1 MEFLLIAPL
10 DRAIPDESENAGTRL
25 SGSILRSRGSFEA
38 RELKQ
43 RQRPIEVSLPPD
55 SAMSESVEVIQCHL
69 VSIGSKSLLV
79 LTVKLSESSAPT
91 DVEAIEILLSDT
103 VSELTANSSAFQG
116 ATPLWVSRTIVL
128 RDDEEVPKGWLGAS
142 KSIELGNAGNAV
154 NAGQRVSVGWGNNA
168 IEGWT
173 EGPFPVQSPLV
184 DGLVDAQYL
193 WADIDELASNSSD
206 VVHDV
211 LDSDQSAR
219 SQFLADLRI
228 MERLTSNLANHNLAY
243 DDLLLHIQ
251 GHRRSVATS
260 ALKVWGYR
268 DIHSRISR
276 RLDETTRL
284 IEQRKARQDRRYQGV
299 VESILFGLALVA
311 LIGLVFDAIVAA
323 HEEHAGGIHRDASPI
338 GILQWV
344 IETDPD
350 WLLIGVGLL
359 IVAAVGILVAVRARR
374 K

>member
-10 DRAIPDESENAGTRL
+10 DRAISDENESVGTRR
-25 SGSILRSRGSFEA
+25 SGAILRSRGSFET
-38 RELKQ
+38 RELAQ
-43 RQRPIEVSLPPD
+43 RRRSIRLKFPPESEISKLVDVVEGQLVSLG
-55 SAMSESVEVIQCHL
+55 SRTL
-69 VSIGSKSLLV
+69 VV
-79 LTVKLSESSAPT
+79 LTVTLLDSASST
-91 DVEAIEILLSDT
+91 DLEAIETLLSDA
-103 VSELTANSSAFQG
+103 VSELAAAQADIKG
-116 ATPLWVSRTIVL
+116 AALLWVSRTLIV
-128 RDDEEVPKGWLGAS
+128 REGDTIPAGWLGAS
-142 KSIELGNAGNAV
+142 RRVDLGLGENGNP
-154 NAGQRVSVGWGNNA
+154 NVSVGWGNNA

-173 EGPFPVQSPLV
+173 GDHFPLESPVV
-184 DGLVDAQYL
+184 DGLLDAQYL
-193 WADIDELASNSSD
+193 WADIDELASSSSD

-251 GHRRSVATS
+251 GHRRSVATA
-260 ALKVWGYR
+260 ALEVWGYR

-344 IETDPD
+344 IGTDPD
-350 WLLIGVGLL
+350 WLLIGVGIL
-359 IVAAVGILVAVRARR
+359 IAAAVSVLLTFRSRR